1 MNQGPSWT
9 FMDPQM
15 DPQMDP
21 EVDPARLIWGDP
33 CPQKVL
39 NGPYKVYID
48 FFLDWPL
55 DNLDT

>member
-1 MNQGPSWT
+1 
-9 FMDPQM
+9 
-15 DPQMDP
+15 MDP
-21 EVDPARLIWGDP
+21 EMDPARLIWGDP